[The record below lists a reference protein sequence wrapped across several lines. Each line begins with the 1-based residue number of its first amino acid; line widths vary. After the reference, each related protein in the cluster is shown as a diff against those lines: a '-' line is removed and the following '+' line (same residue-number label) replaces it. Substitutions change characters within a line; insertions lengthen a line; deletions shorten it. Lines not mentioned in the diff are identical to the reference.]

1 MTWQAM
7 MAIAAVETTGL
18 ATVETEA
25 GPVPDLDD
33 DATRAEVIRR
43 LVVRVGDPGIGD
55 AGLTLRRL
63 DASSWVVET
72 VAAVSAED
80 IAEGR
85 YDADQYGRPYASWHL
100 PGVDRNTAIATK
112 MARVGPFGPVGP
124 V

>member
-1 MTWQAM
+1 MPWHAL
-7 MAIAAVETTGL
+7 MALAAVETTGL
-18 ATVETEA
+18 ATVETES

-33 DATRAEVIRR
+33 DATRAEVLRR
-43 LVVRVGDPGIGD
+43 LIARIGDPGIGD

-80 IAEGR
+80 VAAGR
-85 YDADQYGRPYASWHL
+85 YDADQFGRPYASWGL
-100 PGVDRNTAIATK
+100 AGADRNEAIAAK